1 MKRPYKNSLLFLFFL
16 LLVNTLYAQDY
27 YKLSEQ
33 YFKDTKTNHINFLKK
48 AFQENNAKQ
57 LLIDYQNLE
66 LEHKKDIEDTNK
78 ELYDLQESFKAK
90 YTHPD
95 SDYDCQ
101 KFQYYKK
108 QLENL
113 DKRISTLK
121 SMVNMAKT
129 AYEYCSSN
137 CADKRNNY
145 NNQIS
150 YYNKAVG
157 EWDDLESNYNY
168 YRKGC
173 LETEDTYNNAINYY
187 KTKEDN
193 ILATQQS
200 RIDGRSRKFKVFE
213 EQILEVIL
221 NTPMYN
227 VEYYDNGNKS
237 KEGYLDLKTNKYVG
251 AFKKYYSNGN
261 LEMECTLKNGQP
273 DGHYT
278 EYYETGIK
286 KAEVD
291 YKDGAVVGSWK
302 NYNEEGV
309 DEQAEMT
316 KEILGHWKEESAANN
331 KYYEAID
338 NSSVAESITA
348 NPIRTIKEDNIELVI
363 DFSKASKET
372 VNFFL
377 VRPDNEKSKELRQ
390 KYINDI
396 LETDGGKV
404 SCNYFGDDG
413 QIKLKTVYDGLTVT
427 VNDYNEDGS
436 YSQSQ
441 FQYRNKIGMLKEYDK
456 NGNRIASEEREADIN
471 TFLKQKNFYTPATL
485 SYGKNI
491 EISDGIWE
499 VVYGG
504 SDQDTYQYSYK
515 QLNDTQ
521 IELTLIQSNDSSN
534 KYKKGDKFI
543 VELLFMNIKSKFYK
557 LTITPL
563 DTSYRGSL
571 EEYYYN

>member
-1 MKRPYKNSLLFLFFL
+1 MKKALKKSLFYLSFL
-16 LLVNTLYAQDY
+16 LVVNTLYAQDY

-48 AFQENNAKQ
+48 AFQENNAEQ
-57 LLIDYQNLE
+57 LLITYQNLE
-66 LEHKKDIEDTNK
+66 VEHEKDVEDTNK

-168 YRKGC
+168 YREGC
-173 LETEDTYNNAINYY
+173 IETNENYNNAVSYY

-193 ILATQQS
+193 ILAAQQS

-213 EQILEVIL
+213 EKILEVIL

-227 VEYYDNGNKS
+227 IEYYDNGNKS

-251 AFKKYYSNGN
+251 AFKRYYANGN
-261 LEMECTLKNGQP
+261 LELECVLKNGQP
-273 DGHYT
+273 DGHYI

-291 YKDGAVVGSWK
+291 YKDGVVVGSWK

-316 KEILGHWKEESAANN
+316 KEILDHWSKEQEESD

-348 NPIRTIKEDNIELVI
+348 NPIRTIKEDNVELVI

-377 VRPDNEKSKELRQ
+377 VRPEHERSKELRNS
-390 KYINDI
+390 YIKNI
-396 LETDGGKV
+396 QNTDGGKV
-404 SCNYFGDDG
+404 SCKLIDDKGNIYGKAIYEGEIANLEIYEDDG
-413 QIKLKTVYDGLTVT
+413 SVVKGKTDRGTKVGIW
-427 VNDYNEDGS
+427 
-436 YSQSQ
+436 
-441 FQYRNKIGMLKEYDK
+441 KIYDK
-456 NGNRIASEEREADIN
+456 NGKIIREIDMAEEN
-471 TFLKQKNFYTPATL
+471 KKNPF
-485 SYGKNI
+485 
-491 EISDGIWE
+491 
-499 VVYGG
+499 
-504 SDQDTYQYSYK
+504 
-515 QLNDTQ
+515 
-521 IELTLIQSNDSSN
+521 SNN
-534 KYKKGDKFI
+534 
-543 VELLFMNIKSKFYK
+543 
-557 LTITPL
+557 
-563 DTSYRGSL
+563 
-571 EEYYYN
+571 